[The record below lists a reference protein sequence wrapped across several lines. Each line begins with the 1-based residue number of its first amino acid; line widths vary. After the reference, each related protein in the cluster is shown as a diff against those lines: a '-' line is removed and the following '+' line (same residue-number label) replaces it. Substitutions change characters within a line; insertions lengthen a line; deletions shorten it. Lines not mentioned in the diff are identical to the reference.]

1 MNIYLVRHGDDDER
15 YRGGWSELPLV
26 EAGIDKAKKLGEYLS
41 SEKNYEIKVDRII
54 SSDLKRVKMTADII
68 NEKLNVSILYDKR
81 LRENNNGALAGMLN
95 EEAIKKYPHAFFSTL
110 KYNERFPNNIYI
122 DDYDSILSSGKTVG
136 KKSAY
141 INVKDIITFTNN
153 DLSDAGTWKG
163 HISAEFEDFLNSC
176 IQNYN
181 QDQNKNK
188 DVYWI

>member
-1 MNIYLVRHGDDDER
+1 MVPQWDSMENGRI
-15 YRGGWSELPLV
+15 SLPHRIV
-26 EAGIDKAKKLGEYLS
+26 V
-41 SEKNYEIKVDRII
+41 VDSVI
-54 SSDLKRVKMTADII
+54 
-68 NEKLNVSILYDKR
+68 
-81 LRENNNGALAGMLN
+81 NNNGVINCKGRVMSSNIALSN
-95 EEAIKKYPHAFFSTL
+95 